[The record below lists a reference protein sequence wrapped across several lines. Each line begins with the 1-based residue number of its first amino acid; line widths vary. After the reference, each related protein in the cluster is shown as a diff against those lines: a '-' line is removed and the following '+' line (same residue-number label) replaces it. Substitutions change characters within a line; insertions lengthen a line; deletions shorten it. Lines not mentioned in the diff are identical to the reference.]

1 MNLIE
6 LAPCFDAGSSVAVIV
21 LWCLVPGG
29 KTGSGGG
36 LLRILVR
43 PEWVFPLERFVFS
56 RTPPGFRRWGQTM
69 TTPFLPV
76 LDPLAAFVD
85 VGSEQMFV
93 SLAGGPPE
101 VFGTVTHELHRLR
114 DWLQERKVKSVAM
127 EATGVYWLPLYGV
140 LEAAGFKV
148 VMVNGKQTRNLPGRK
163 TDMKDCQWGATLH
176 AHGLLQ
182 AGFVPPAQIRRLQDY
197 LRLRADHLVSA
208 AANVQHQQKALERM
222 NVKLH
227 DVISSLVGT
236 SGSKVIAAILAG
248 ERNPD
253 RLLALCDVQI
263 QKKKAERV
271 KESLRGTWAEEHLFA
286 LRQAVENWEHYQRQ
300 IAACDQRIEAVLRE
314 INGPDQ
320 PANPPPPIAS
330 SKRAGANAPEIDDLH
345 SLLVKLCGGKDLT
358 VLPAHTD
365 YSLLQ
370 LIGEVGT
377 DLTQW
382 ATEKHFTAWAGLAPG
397 SHQSGKRKGS
407 VRRKR
412 NRAGRLFCVMARSL
426 ARSKHIALGG
436 FYRRMAARRGG
447 LVANIALGRK
457 LAVLFWRVMVKGL
470 SFAEAGLKAYEEQV
484 LETKRR
490 ALCRLAKQLGRVV
503 MPSLAEMQTK
513 PA

>member
-1 MNLIE
+1 MSFPELHRASGVVRNLTTAMTPT
-6 LAPCFDAGSSVAVIV
+6 LA
-21 LWCLVPGG
+21 
-29 KTGSGGG
+29 
-36 LLRILVR
+36 
-43 PEWVFPLERFVFS
+43 
-56 RTPPGFRRWGQTM
+56 
-69 TTPFLPV
+69 V

-85 VGSEQMFV
+85 VGSEQMHV
-93 SLAGGPPE
+93 SIAGGPPE
-101 VFGTVTHELHRLR
+101 VFGTVTTELHRLR
-114 DWLQERKVKSVAM
+114 DWLKARSVNTVAM

-148 VMVNGKQTRNLPGRK
+148 TMVNGKQTRNLPGRK

-176 AHGLLQ
+176 AHGLLH
-182 AGFVPPAQIRRLQDY
+182 AGFVPPAHIRRLQDY
-197 LRLRADHLVSA
+197 LRLRTDHVSSA
-208 AANVQHQQKALERM
+208 AASGQHQQKALERM

-227 DVISSLVGT
+227 DVISSLVGA
-236 SGSKVIAAILAG
+236 SGSKVIEAILAG
-248 ERNPD
+248 EHDPD

-263 QKKKAERV
+263 RQKKADRI

-286 LRQAVENWEHYQRQ
+286 LRQAVENWQHYQRQ
-300 IAACDQRIEAVLRE
+300 IAACDQRIAAVLRE

-320 PANPPPPIAS
+320 PAGPAAKAPPI
-330 SKRAGANAPEIDDLH
+330 KRAGVNAPQIEGLH
-345 SLLVKLCGGKDLT
+345 GLLVKLCGGKDLT

-377 DLTQW
+377 DLSQW
-382 ATEKHFTAWAGLAPG
+382 PTEKHFTAWLGVAPG

-412 NRAGRLFCVMARSL
+412 NRAGRLFCVMARGL

-436 FYRRMAARRGG
+436 FYRRMSGRRGG
-447 LVANIALGRK
+447 LVANVALARK

-470 SFAEAGLKAYEEQV
+470 SYVEAGLKQYEETV

-503 MPSLAEMQTK
+503 LPSLAELQTV
-513 PA
+513 